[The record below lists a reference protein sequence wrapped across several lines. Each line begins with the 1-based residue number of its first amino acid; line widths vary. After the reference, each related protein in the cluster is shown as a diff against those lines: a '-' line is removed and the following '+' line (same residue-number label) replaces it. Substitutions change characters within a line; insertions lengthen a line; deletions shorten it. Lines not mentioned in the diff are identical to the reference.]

1 MQESRPNQR
10 GFTLVEVMIAILIFG
25 VGLLAVASLQ
35 GVARKASYEAVQ
47 RTTATHLAESLLERM
62 RANPRGLGTYV
73 ASAVVWQGA
82 APGGDPAACTTT
94 ATACSPAGMAAAD
107 LAQWW
112 DLVEGSTETV
122 DGAPVGGLV
131 QPTVCLR
138 STTGGITGAYTVAI
152 AWRGASEVD
161 QTGADPCGAAGT
173 HDYGNFRRV
182 IVLNS
187 YINAL

>member
-1 MQESRPNQR
+1 MQDSRPHQR

-62 RANPRGLGTYV
+62 RANPPGLDVYV
-73 ASAVVWQGA
+73 ANAVVWEGA
-82 APGGDPAACTTT
+82 QPVGDPTACTAACS
-94 ATACSPAGMAAAD
+94 ADAMAAAD

-112 DLVEGSTETV
+112 ELVEGSTESV

-138 STTGGITGAYTVAI
+138 STTGGVTGAYAVAI